1 MKRKNAMLLSLL
13 SAFALLL
20 FLSGCEQEKD
30 SADDAASGEDL
41 AAISVEE
48 LCAILADLETS
59 GAELISYSGET
70 AESYRADEA
79 IRAGNYLEELRG
91 YRLESY
97 TPKESWELREEALG
111 YRLVAPDVTLSQ
123 YRFGS
128 DYLLCAENKTGE
140 GWFIMPTIAEGE
152 MDADEQ
158 YGWMLVNTLGGWYN
172 EARTAAL
179 CASGAAA
186 LSADELSWFE
196 NYTASECI
204 VYTGETNEYFTSAS
218 PVSGFFTSV
227 YDDVRD
233 LDATEFIA
241 YFPAEG
247 EVRNADG
254 EEARLVAERA
264 DWRGG
269 EDGHLFSVDELPVPC
284 HRISRQKLDAVL
296 TQYAGVTVAEMHT
309 DWMEELFYL
318 PETDCFYTFTSDYG
332 PGVFFPAYGEQT
344 GDLVTLFREPDVD
357 GGEVMTLKLQSV
369 EDTWQILSHAP
380 ERLT

>member
-1 MKRKNAMLLSLL
+1 MKRRNAMLLSLL

-20 FLSGCEQEKD
+20 LLSGCEQGKD
-30 SADDAASGEDL
+30 SADDTVGGEGL

-48 LCAILADLETS
+48 LCAILGDLETS
-59 GAELISYSGET
+59 DAELISYYGET

-79 IRAGNYLEELRG
+79 IRAEKYLEELRG

-97 TPKESWELREEALG
+97 TPEETWESREETLG

-123 YRFGS
+123 YRFGN
-128 DYLLCAENKTGE
+128 DYLLCATGKTGE
-140 GWFIMPTIAEGE
+140 GWFVMPTIAEDAA
-152 MDADEQ
+152 DADEQ
-158 YGWMLVNTLGGWYN
+158 YGWMLVNTFGAWYG
-172 EARTAAL
+172 EARTATL
-179 CASGAAA
+179 CASGAEA

-204 VYTGETNEYFTSAS
+204 VYTGETNEFVTSAS
-218 PVSGFFTSV
+218 PISGFFTSL

-247 EVRNADG
+247 EVRDADG
-254 EEARLVAERA
+254 EETRLVAQRA
-264 DWRGG
+264 DWHSG

-284 HRISRQKLDAVL
+284 HRISRQKLDAAL

-309 DWMEELFYL
+309 DWTEELFYL

-332 PGVFFPAYGEQT
+332 PGVFIPAYGERT
-344 GDLVTLFREPDVD
+344 GDLVTLFREPDTD
-357 GGEVMTLKLQSV
+357 SGEVMTLKLQKVGDS
-369 EDTWQILSHAP
+369 WQIRSHTLDKLP
-380 ERLT
+380 